1 MKYDEIIDRLG
12 YFRNNA
18 NLSAR
23 ETSLRLGYNPQFIKT
38 IENKKVKLKVDTLLD
53 FCDIVGISIYDFF
66 YLGNSF
72 NKDRK
77 EFLDLFLSLPDNK
90 KDLVIEIMK
99 SYFIWFNYRLIS
111 KFHSLGNGGSVIQ
124 HFYVE

>member
-77 EFLDLFLSLPDNK
+77 EFLDLFLSLPDSK

-99 SYFIWFNYRLIS
+99 SL
-111 KFHSLGNGGSVIQ
+111 K
-124 HFYVE
+124 